1 MECPV
6 SQSDE
11 AGAGAVSKTVWPLSR
26 AFRCQEC
33 KEGDAKT
40 AKLASGSETHLW
52 KAESKSVC
60 AFAQQLQ
67 YVSRMRPANATHRH
81 QQLGEHKAVAKDAR
95 QA

>member
-11 AGAGAVSKTVWPLSR
+11 TGAGAISKTVWPLSF

-33 KEGDAKT
+33 KQADAKT

-52 KAESKSVC
+52 KAESNSDC
-60 AFAQQLQ
+60 AFAEHLQ
-67 YVSRMRPANATHRH
+67 YVSRMRPPDVATRRH
-81 QQLGEHKAVAKDAR
+81 QQLGERKAVAKDAR
-95 QA
+95 